1 MRQNI
6 DGNMISNKK
15 LLIAVATC
23 FLVALL
29 AIVLS
34 IVFAVNV
41 KQGERGAE
49 GKSAYE
55 LAVEDG
61 YTGTE
66 AEWLLS
72 LVGENGSS
80 GADGKSAYELAV
92 ENGYQGTVDQWLATL
107 VGAPGSTGEDGK
119 SAYQLAVE
127 NGFDG
132 TLAEWLASL
141 VGEQGP
147 QGEQGEQG
155 PQGEQ
160 GEQGPQGEQGEQ
172 GEQGPQGEQ
181 GEQGPQGE
189 DGLTPFIG
197 ENGNWW
203 IGQVDTGIAAE
214 GAQGQQGV
222 QGIGIQSVA
231 INENGEL
238 VITLTNETTVNAGKV
253 TGEKGE
259 TGEQGEQGIQGVG
272 IQGAVINDKGEL
284 VISLDNGTDVNV
296 GNVIG
301 EKGEEGAQGPQGDQ
315 GIGIQNASI
324 NENGELIITL
334 TDGSTSINAG
344 KVVGKDGAQG
354 EDGASGK
361 DGVGISSI
369 TINEQGELIVVL
381 TDSSAEKNLGVI
393 VGKDGKDG
401 PVWLT
406 GSGIPDSARGNVG
419 DLYLDT
425 LTCDIYQKT
434 EDGWGS
440 AIANIKGATGAQGE
454 QGLKG
459 EKGDAG
465 EAGQDGQDGATWL
478 TGTTAP
484 EPNRGKDG
492 DFYFDSVTNDIYN
505 KVDGV
510 WQKIANIGAQ
520 SGTDAEEYTVAF
532 VADGVLVETVAY
544 TADNTSVA
552 EPAVPAKTGYIGQW
566 EEYTLVVGDRTVEA
580 IYTPIAY
587 ELTLECVGDYGQL
600 KGSGSYAYGGKVTI
614 TAESYPV
621 YDFTGWY
628 SGDSLVSQDASYSFT
643 MPAENTVYEAR
654 YSLRKDLEPFSFS
667 AGKDYCVITGVTDTL
682 VTELVVPDCVTE
694 IKDMAFINC
703 QSLISLTL
711 PIADQTIGNYFS
723 TNNIPSSLKTIIL
736 SEGLT
741 YIAPSAFANLSRITD
756 IYLPSSLTRIGKG
769 AFTGCSALQNI
780 HISDLASFCAIYIEQ
795 GALLSGGKN
804 LFLGGTLV
812 TDLVVPEGVV
822 SLGNGFNNYDNLTS
836 VVMPDSVLNIGD
848 NAFYACEY
856 LNNVVLS
863 KNLVAIGGSAFR
875 QCTRLNNVVIPD
887 TVRSIGERAFEN
899 CKSLTSIVIPEGVT
913 SIALWAFSG
922 CSALK
927 TIVIPKTV
935 IHITSSAFPSD
946 SALKQVY
953 YGGSQSDWDLIEI
966 SSGNTSLTGATIYFY
981 SETDPGSGNYW
992 HYDTDGVTPVIW

>member
-15 LLIAVATC
+15 LLIAVAAC

-107 VGAPGSTGEDGK
+107 VGAPGSTGKDGK

-132 TLAEWLASL
+132 TLAEWLTSL

-147 QGEQGEQG
+147 KGEQGEQG
-155 PQGEQ
+155 PQ
-160 GEQGPQGEQGEQ
+160 
-172 GEQGPQGEQ
+172 
-181 GEQGPQGE
+181 
-189 DGLTPFIG
+189 
-197 ENGNWW
+197 
-203 IGQVDTGIAAE
+203 
-214 GAQGQQGV
+214 
-222 QGIGIQSVA
+222 
-231 INENGEL
+231 
-238 VITLTNETTVNAGKV
+238 
-253 TGEKGE
+253 
-259 TGEQGEQGIQGVG
+259 GEQGEQGIQGVG

-393 VGKDGKDG
+393 VGKDGKHGKDG
-401 PVWLT
+401 SVWLT
-406 GSGIPDSARGNVG
+406 GDGIPDSARGNVG

-425 LTCDIYQKT
+425 STCGIYQKT

-465 EAGQDGQDGATWL
+465 KAGQDGQDGATWL

-600 KGSGSYAYGGKVTI
+600 KGSGIYAYGGKVTI

-654 YSLRKDLEPFSFS
+654 YSLRKDLEPFSFI
-667 AGKDYCVITGVTDTL
+667 AGKDYCIITGVTDTL

-795 GALLSGGKN
+795 GTLLWGGKN

-822 SLGNGFNNYDNLTS
+822 SLGNGFNDYDNLTS

-863 KNLVAIGGSAFR
+863 KNLVTIGGSAFR